1 MLKKSFIQLRTAG
14 RAIKK
19 ATRAVLIILAELF
32 YSLGITYFVAKW
44 AIAYAYSVRGY
55 EAYGGE
61 YILIFIAFGFSFGS
75 IHVFFRSLREE
86 GCL

>member
-1 MLKKSFIQLRTAG
+1 MLKKSFINLRTAG
-14 RAIKK
+14 KAIKK
-19 ATRAVLIILAELF
+19 AAGAILIVLTELF

-61 YILIFIAFGFSFGS
+61 YILILMAFGFSFGS
-75 IHVFFRSLREE
+75 IHAFFKSLREE